1 MQELNHKF
9 CIAPMMQCTDIHDRY
24 LMRLITKKS
33 FLYTEMVTTGAII
46 HGNATHQLDFNKSI
60 ESPVALQLGGSN
72 PDELAKC
79 SEIAESMGYDEINLN
94 LGCPSERVQKGSF
107 GACLMIEPKLVQRCL
122 NAMKQSVSI
131 PVTAKCRTGIDKI
144 EDYDFLQ
151 SFVEGIANQ
160 NISTIIIHARNA
172 ILKGLSPRQNR
183 TIPPL
188 KYDYVYRIKEDFP
201 ELEIII
207 NGGIDSLTE
216 AKDHLQNVDGVMLG
230 RAPYDN
236 PMMLDDVDSEI
247 FGEPKKQ
254 ILRLDILKEY
264 LTYLEELNDPKIRL
278 NQVLKHIYGLNKGLK
293 NARKYRY
300 EINQIMKE
308 GNLSGSFERLSS
320 YLA

>member
-1 MQELNHKF
+1 
-9 CIAPMMQCTDIHDRY
+9 MMQCTDIHDRY

-144 EDYDFLQ
+144 EDYDFLRC
-151 SFVEGIANQ
+151 FIEGIANQ
-160 NISTIIIHARNA
+160 NIATIIIHARNA

-236 PMMLDDVDSEI
+236 PMMLEDVDSEI

-264 LTYLEELNDPKIRL
+264 LTYLEELDDPKIRL

>member
-1 MQELNHKF
+1 
-9 CIAPMMQCTDIHDRY
+9 
-24 LMRLITKKS
+24 
-33 FLYTEMVTTGAII
+33 MVTTGAII

-144 EDYDFLQ
+144 EDYDFLR

-160 NISTIIIHARNA
+160 NIATIIIHARNA

-201 ELEIII
+201 ELQIII
-207 NGGIDSLTE
+207 NGGIDSLTV

-236 PMMLDDVDSEI
+236 PMMLEDVDSEI

-254 ILRLDILKEY
+254 ILRLNILKEY
-264 LTYLEELNDPKIRL
+264 LTYLEELDGPKIRL

>member
-1 MQELNHKF
+1 
-9 CIAPMMQCTDIHDRY
+9 MMQCTDVHDRY

-144 EDYDFLQ
+144 EDYDFLH

-236 PMMLDDVDSEI
+236 PMMLHDVDSDI

-264 LTYLEELNDPKIRL
+264 LTYLEQLNDPKIRL

>member
-1 MQELNHKF
+1 
-9 CIAPMMQCTDIHDRY
+9 MMQCTDIHDRY

-46 HGNATHQLDFNKSI
+46 HGNAKHQLDFNKSI

-72 PDELAKC
+72 LDELAKC

-247 FGEPKKQ
+247 FGKPKKQ

>member
-1 MQELNHKF
+1 
-9 CIAPMMQCTDIHDRY
+9 MMQCTDIHDRY

-107 GACLMIEPKLVQRCL
+107 GACLMIEPKLVQKCL

-144 EDYDFLQ
+144 EDYDFLRC
-151 SFVEGIANQ
+151 FIEGIANQ
-160 NISTIIIHARNA
+160 NIATIIIHARNA

-236 PMMLDDVDSEI
+236 PMMLHDVDSEI
-247 FGEPKKQ
+247 FGKPKKQ

-308 GNLSGSFERLSS
+308 GNLSGSFERLSF

>member
-1 MQELNHKF
+1 
-9 CIAPMMQCTDIHDRY
+9 MMQCTDIHDRY

-107 GACLMIEPKLVQRCL
+107 GACLMIEPNLVQRCL

-160 NISTIIIHARNA
+160 NIATIIIHARNA

-207 NGGIDSLTE
+207 NGGINSLID

-230 RAPYDN
+230 RAPYEN

-264 LTYLEELNDPKIRL
+264 LTYLEELDDPKIRL

-308 GNLSGSFERLSS
+308 GNLSGSFERLST

>member
-1 MQELNHKF
+1 
-9 CIAPMMQCTDIHDRY
+9 MMQCTDIHDRY

-160 NISTIIIHARNA
+160 NIATIIIHARNA

-264 LTYLEELNDPKIRL
+264 LTYLEELDDPKIRL

>member
-1 MQELNHKF
+1 
-9 CIAPMMQCTDIHDRY
+9 MMQCTDIHDRY

-107 GACLMIEPKLVQRCL
+107 GACLMIEPNLVQRCL

-131 PVTAKCRTGIDKI
+131 PVSAKCRTGIDKI

-160 NISTIIIHARNA
+160 NIATIIIHARNA

-207 NGGIDSLTE
+207 NGGIGSLTE

>member
-1 MQELNHKF
+1 
-9 CIAPMMQCTDIHDRY
+9 MMQCTDIHDRY

-151 SFVEGIANQ
+151 SFVEGLANQ
-160 NISTIIIHARNA
+160 NIATIIIHARNA

-207 NGGIDSLTE
+207 NGGINSLIE

-264 LTYLEELNDPKIRL
+264 LTYLEELDDPKIRL

>member
-1 MQELNHKF
+1 
-9 CIAPMMQCTDIHDRY
+9 MMQCTDIHDRY

-247 FGEPKKQ
+247 FGKPKKQ

-320 YLA
+320 YFA

>member
-1 MQELNHKF
+1 
-9 CIAPMMQCTDIHDRY
+9 MMQCTDIHDRY

-144 EDYDFLQ
+144 EDYDFLRC
-151 SFVEGIANQ
+151 FIEGIANQ
-160 NISTIIIHARNA
+160 NIATIIIHARNA

-216 AKDHLQNVDGVMLG
+216 ANDHLQNVDGVMLG

-236 PMMLDDVDSEI
+236 PMMLEDVDSEI

-254 ILRLDILKEY
+254 ILRLDILKKY
-264 LTYLEELNDPKIRL
+264 LSYLEELDDPKIRL

-308 GNLSGSFERLSS
+308 GNLSGSFERLST

>member
-1 MQELNHKF
+1 
-9 CIAPMMQCTDIHDRY
+9 MMQCTDIHDRY

-144 EDYDFLQ
+144 EDYDFLR

-160 NISTIIIHARNA
+160 NIATIIIHARNA

-207 NGGIDSLTE
+207 NGGIYSLTE

-247 FGEPKKQ
+247 FGKPKKQ

>member
-1 MQELNHKF
+1 
-9 CIAPMMQCTDIHDRY
+9 MMQCTDIHDRY

-107 GACLMIEPKLVQRCL
+107 GACLMIEPNLVQRCL

-144 EDYDFLQ
+144 EDYDFLK

-160 NISTIIIHARNA
+160 NIATIIIHARNA

-264 LTYLEELNDPKIRL
+264 LTYLEELDDPKIRL

-308 GNLSGSFERLSS
+308 GNLSGSFERLST

>member
-1 MQELNHKF
+1 
-9 CIAPMMQCTDIHDRY
+9 MMQCTDIHDRY

-107 GACLMIEPKLVQRCL
+107 GACLMIEPKLVERCL
-122 NAMKQSVSI
+122 NAMKKSVSI

-144 EDYDFLQ
+144 EDYDFLR
-151 SFVEGIANQ
+151 SFVESIANQ
-160 NISTIIIHARNA
+160 NILTIIIHARNA

-183 TIPPL
+183 SIPPL
-188 KYDYVYRIKEDFP
+188 KYNYVYQIKKDFP
-201 ELEIII
+201 ELEIVI
-207 NGGIDSLTE
+207 NGGIDSMSE
-216 AKDHLQNVDGVMLG
+216 AKNHLQKVDGVMLG
-230 RAPYDN
+230 RTPYDN
-236 PMMLDDVDSEI
+236 PMMLEDVDSEI
-247 FGEPKKQ
+247 FGEPKKK

-264 LTYLEELNDPKIRL
+264 LNYLEELNDPKIRL

-320 YLA
+320 FLT

>member
-1 MQELNHKF
+1 
-9 CIAPMMQCTDIHDRY
+9 MMQCTDIHDRY

-207 NGGIDSLTE
+207 NGGIYSLSE

-264 LTYLEELNDPKIRL
+264 LTYLEELDDPKIRL

>member
-1 MQELNHKF
+1 
-9 CIAPMMQCTDIHDRY
+9 MMQCTDIHDRY

-107 GACLMIEPKLVQRCL
+107 GACLMIEPNLVQRCL

-236 PMMLDDVDSEI
+236 PMMLDDVESEI

-264 LTYLEELNDPKIRL
+264 LTYLEELDDPKIRL

>member
-1 MQELNHKF
+1 
-9 CIAPMMQCTDIHDRY
+9 MMQCTDIHDRY

-107 GACLMIEPKLVQRCL
+107 GACLMTEPKLVQRCL
-122 NAMKQSVSI
+122 NAMNQSVSI

-144 EDYDFLQ
+144 EDYDFLR

-160 NISTIIIHARNA
+160 NIATIIIHARNA

-207 NGGIDSLTE
+207 NGGIDSLIE
-216 AKDHLQNVDGVMLG
+216 AKDHLQKVDGVMLG

-236 PMMLDDVDSEI
+236 PMMLEDVDSEI
-247 FGEPKKQ
+247 FGEPKKH
-254 ILRLDILKEY
+254 ILRLDILKKY
-264 LTYLEELNDPKIRL
+264 LSYLEELDDPKIRL

-293 NARKYRY
+293 NAKKYRY

>member
-1 MQELNHKF
+1 
-9 CIAPMMQCTDIHDRY
+9 MMQCTDIHDRY

-60 ESPVALQLGGSN
+60 ESPVALQLGGSY

-144 EDYDFLQ
+144 EDYDFLR

-160 NISTIIIHARNA
+160 NIATIIIHARNA

-216 AKDHLQNVDGVMLG
+216 AKNHLQNVDGVMLG

-236 PMMLDDVDSEI
+236 PMMLDDVDSKI

-264 LTYLEELNDPKIRL
+264 LAYLEELDDPKIRL

>member
-1 MQELNHKF
+1 
-9 CIAPMMQCTDIHDRY
+9 
-24 LMRLITKKS
+24 
-33 FLYTEMVTTGAII
+33 MVTTGAII

-151 SFVEGIANQ
+151 SFVEGMANQ

-201 ELEIII
+201 ELKIII
-207 NGGIDSLTE
+207 NGGIDTLTE

-236 PMMLDDVDSEI
+236 PMMLEDVDSEI
-247 FGEPKKQ
+247 FGEPKKH
-254 ILRLDILKEY
+254 ILRLDILKKY
-264 LTYLEELNDPKIRL
+264 LSYLEELDDPKIRL

-293 NARKYRY
+293 NAKKYRY

>member
-1 MQELNHKF
+1 
-9 CIAPMMQCTDIHDRY
+9 MMQCTDIHDRY

-107 GACLMIEPKLVQRCL
+107 GACLMIEPKLVQKCL

-144 EDYDFLQ
+144 EDYDFLRC
-151 SFVEGIANQ
+151 FIEGIANQ
-160 NISTIIIHARNA
+160 NIATIIIHARNA

-207 NGGIDSLTE
+207 NGGINSLIE

-264 LTYLEELNDPKIRL
+264 LTYLEELDDPKIRL

>member
-1 MQELNHKF
+1 
-9 CIAPMMQCTDIHDRY
+9 MMQCTDIHDRY

-107 GACLMIEPKLVQRCL
+107 GACLMIEPKLVQKCL
-122 NAMKQSVSI
+122 NAMKRSVSI

-144 EDYDFLQ
+144 EDYDFLR
-151 SFVEGIANQ
+151 SFVESIANQ
-160 NISTIIIHARNA
+160 NILTIIIHARNA

-183 TIPPL
+183 SIPPL
-188 KYDYVYRIKEDFP
+188 KYNYVYQIKKDFP
-201 ELEIII
+201 ELEIVI
-207 NGGIDSLTE
+207 NGGIDSLSE
-216 AKDHLQNVDGVMLG
+216 AKNHLQKVDGVMLG
-230 RAPYDN
+230 RTPYDN
-236 PMMLDDVDSEI
+236 PMMLEDVDSEI
-247 FGEPKKQ
+247 FREPKKK

-264 LTYLEELNDPKIRL
+264 LNYLEELNDPKIRL

-320 YLA
+320 FLT

>member
-1 MQELNHKF
+1 
-9 CIAPMMQCTDIHDRY
+9 MMQCTDIHDRY

-79 SEIAESMGYDEINLN
+79 SGIAESMGYDEINLN

-107 GACLMIEPKLVQRCL
+107 GACLMIEPKLVQKCL

-144 EDYDFLQ
+144 EDYDFLRC
-151 SFVEGIANQ
+151 FIEGIANQ
-160 NISTIIIHARNA
+160 NIATIIIHARNA

-216 AKDHLQNVDGVMLG
+216 ANDHLQNVDGVMLG

-236 PMMLDDVDSEI
+236 PMMLEDVDSEI

-254 ILRLDILKEY
+254 ILRLDILKKY
-264 LTYLEELNDPKIRL
+264 LSYLEELDDPKIRL

-308 GNLSGSFERLSS
+308 GNLSGSFERLST

>member
-1 MQELNHKF
+1 
-9 CIAPMMQCTDIHDRY
+9 
-24 LMRLITKKS
+24 
-33 FLYTEMVTTGAII
+33 MVATGAII

-107 GACLMIEPKLVQRCL
+107 GACLMIEPNLVQRCL

-160 NISTIIIHARNA
+160 NIATIIIHARNA

-207 NGGIDSLTE
+207 NGGINSLIE

-264 LTYLEELNDPKIRL
+264 LTYLEELDDPKIRL

>member
-1 MQELNHKF
+1 
-9 CIAPMMQCTDIHDRY
+9 MMQCTDIHDRY

-254 ILRLDILKEY
+254 ILRIHILKEY
-264 LTYLEELNDPKIRL
+264 LTYLEELDDPKIRL

-308 GNLSGSFERLSS
+308 ESLSGSFERLSS
-320 YLA
+320 YLV

>member
-1 MQELNHKF
+1 
-9 CIAPMMQCTDIHDRY
+9 MMQCTDIHDRY

-107 GACLMIEPKLVQRCL
+107 GACLMIEPNLVQRCL

-216 AKDHLQNVDGVMLG
+216 ANDHLQNVDGVMLG

-236 PMMLDDVDSEI
+236 PMMLEDVDSEI

-254 ILRLDILKEY
+254 ILRLDILKKY
-264 LTYLEELNDPKIRL
+264 LSYLEELDDPKIRL

-308 GNLSGSFERLSS
+308 GNLTGSFERLSS

>member
-1 MQELNHKF
+1 
-9 CIAPMMQCTDIHDRY
+9 MMQCTDIHDRY

-72 PDELAKC
+72 PDELARC

-107 GACLMIEPKLVQRCL
+107 GACLIIEPKLVQRCL
-122 NAMKQSVSI
+122 NTMKKSVSI

-144 EDYDFLQ
+144 EDYDFLR

-160 NISTIIIHARNA
+160 NVATIIIHARNA

-216 AKDHLQNVDGVMLG
+216 TKDHLQKVDGVMLG

-236 PMMLDDVDSEI
+236 PMMLEDVDSEI
-247 FGEPKKQ
+247 FGKPKKQ
-254 ILRLDILKEY
+254 LLRHDILKEY
-264 LTYLEELNDPKIRL
+264 LTYLEELDDPRIRL
-278 NQVLKHIYGLNKGLK
+278 NQALKHIYGLNKGLK
-293 NARKYRY
+293 NARNYRY

-308 GNLSGSFERLSS
+308 GSLSGSFERLSS
-320 YLA
+320 YLV

>member
-1 MQELNHKF
+1 
-9 CIAPMMQCTDIHDRY
+9 MMQCTDIHDRF

-46 HGNATHQLDFNKSI
+46 HGNATHQLDFNKPI

-79 SEIAESMGYDEINLN
+79 SEIAENMGYDEINLN

-144 EDYDFLQ
+144 EDYAFLQ

-247 FGEPKKQ
+247 FGKPKKQ

>member
-1 MQELNHKF
+1 
-9 CIAPMMQCTDIHDRY
+9 MMQCTDIHDRY

-201 ELEIII
+201 DLEIII

-264 LTYLEELNDPKIRL
+264 LTYLEELDDPKIRL

>member
-1 MQELNHKF
+1 MNHKF

-33 FLYTEMVTTGAII
+33 FLYTEMVATGAII

-144 EDYDFLQ
+144 EDYDFLR

-160 NISTIIIHARNA
+160 NIVTIIIHARNA

-183 TIPPL
+183 SIPPL
-188 KYDYVYRIKEDFP
+188 KYDYVYRIKKDFP
-201 ELEIII
+201 ELEVII

-216 AKDHLQNVDGVMLG
+216 AKDHLENVDGVMLG

-247 FGEPKKQ
+247 FGEPKRK

-264 LTYLEELNDPKIRL
+264 LNYLEQLDDPKIRL

>member
-1 MQELNHKF
+1 
-9 CIAPMMQCTDIHDRY
+9 MMHCTDVHDRY

-33 FLYTEMVTTGAII
+33 FLYTEMVSTGAII
-46 HGNATHQLDFNKSI
+46 HGNAMHQLRFNKSI

-79 SEIAESMGYDEINLN
+79 SEMAESMGYDEINLN

-107 GACLMIEPKLVQRCL
+107 GACLMIEPKLVERCL

-144 EDYDFLQ
+144 EDYDFLR
-151 SFVEGIANQ
+151 SFVESIANQ
-160 NISTIIIHARNA
+160 NILTIIIHARNA

-183 TIPPL
+183 SIPPL
-188 KYDYVYRIKEDFP
+188 KYNYVYQIKKDFP
-201 ELEIII
+201 ELEIVI
-207 NGGIDSLTE
+207 NGGIDSMSE
-216 AKDHLQNVDGVMLG
+216 AKNHLQKVDGVMLG
-230 RAPYDN
+230 RTPYDN
-236 PMMLDDVDSEI
+236 PMMLEDVDSEI
-247 FGEPKKQ
+247 FGEPKKK

-264 LTYLEELNDPKIRL
+264 LNYLEELNDPKIRL

-300 EINQIMKE
+300 EISQIMKE

-320 YLA
+320 FLT

>member
-1 MQELNHKF
+1 
-9 CIAPMMQCTDIHDRY
+9 MMQCTDIHDRY

-46 HGNATHQLDFNKSI
+46 HGNATHQLEFNKSI

-107 GACLMIEPKLVQRCL
+107 GACLMIEPNLVQRCL

-160 NISTIIIHARNA
+160 NIATIIIHARNA

-201 ELEIII
+201 DLEIII
-207 NGGIDSLTE
+207 NGGINSLTE

-264 LTYLEELNDPKIRL
+264 LTYLEELDDPKIRL

>member
-1 MQELNHKF
+1 
-9 CIAPMMQCTDIHDRY
+9 MMQCTDIHDRF

-46 HGNATHQLDFNKSI
+46 HGNATHQLEFNKSI

-144 EDYDFLQ
+144 EDYDFLRC
-151 SFVEGIANQ
+151 FVEGIANQ
-160 NISTIIIHARNA
+160 NVATIIIHARNA

-188 KYDYVYRIKEDFP
+188 KYNYVYRIKEDFP

-216 AKDHLQNVDGVMLG
+216 TKNHLHKVDGVMLG

-236 PMMLDDVDSEI
+236 PMMLGDVDSEI

-264 LTYLEELNDPKIRL
+264 LNYLKELDDPNIRL

-293 NARKYRY
+293 NAKKYRY

>member
-1 MQELNHKF
+1 
-9 CIAPMMQCTDIHDRY
+9 MMQCTDIHDRY

-79 SEIAESMGYDEINLN
+79 SEIAENMGYDEINLN

-264 LTYLEELNDPKIRL
+264 LTYLEELDDPKIRL

>member
-1 MQELNHKF
+1 
-9 CIAPMMQCTDIHDRY
+9 MMQCTDIHDRY

-293 NARKYRY
+293 NAKKYRY

>member
-1 MQELNHKF
+1 
-9 CIAPMMQCTDIHDRY
+9 MMQCTDIHDRY

-107 GACLMIEPKLVQRCL
+107 GACLMIEPNLVQRCL

-160 NISTIIIHARNA
+160 NIATIIIHARNA

-207 NGGIDSLTE
+207 NGGINSLIE

-254 ILRLDILKEY
+254 ILRFDILKEY
-264 LTYLEELNDPKIRL
+264 LTYLEELDDPKIRL

>member
-1 MQELNHKF
+1 
-9 CIAPMMQCTDIHDRY
+9 MMQCTDIHDRF

-46 HGNATHQLDFNKSI
+46 HGNATHQLEFNKSI

-107 GACLMIEPKLVQRCL
+107 GAFLMIEPKLVQRCL

-144 EDYDFLQ
+144 EDYDFLR

-160 NISTIIIHARNA
+160 NIATIIIHARNA

-188 KYDYVYRIKEDFP
+188 KYNYVYRIKEDFP

-216 AKDHLQNVDGVMLG
+216 AKNHLYKVDGVMLG

-236 PMMLDDVDSEI
+236 PMMLGDVDSEI

-254 ILRLDILKEY
+254 ILRIDILKEY
-264 LTYLEELNDPKIRL
+264 LNYLKELDDPNIRL
-278 NQVLKHIYGLNKGLK
+278 NQVLKHIYGLNKGLR
-293 NARKYRY
+293 NARKYRH

-320 YLA
+320 YLY

>member
-1 MQELNHKF
+1 
-9 CIAPMMQCTDIHDRY
+9 MMQCTDIHDRY

-60 ESPVALQLGGSN
+60 ESPVALQLGGSS

-79 SEIAESMGYDEINLN
+79 SEMAESMGYDEINLN

-144 EDYDFLQ
+144 EDYDFLR
-151 SFVEGIANQ
+151 SFVEGVANQ
-160 NISTIIIHARNA
+160 NITTIIIHARNA

-188 KYDYVYRIKEDFP
+188 KYDYVFRIKQDFP

-216 AKDHLQNVDGVMLG
+216 AINHLQNVDGVMLG

-236 PMMLDDVDSEI
+236 PMMLDDVDSKI

-264 LTYLEELNDPKIRL
+264 LGYLEGLDDPKIRL

>member
-1 MQELNHKF
+1 
-9 CIAPMMQCTDIHDRY
+9 MMQCTDIHDRY

-107 GACLMIEPKLVQRCL
+107 GACLMIEPKLVQKCL

-160 NISTIIIHARNA
+160 NIATIIIHARNA

-216 AKDHLQNVDGVMLG
+216 ANDHLQNVDGVMLG

-264 LTYLEELNDPKIRL
+264 LTYLEELDDPKIRL

>member
-1 MQELNHKF
+1 
-9 CIAPMMQCTDIHDRY
+9 MMQCTDIHDRY

-144 EDYDFLQ
+144 EDYDFLR

-160 NISTIIIHARNA
+160 NIVTVIIHARNA

-183 TIPPL
+183 SIPPL
-188 KYDYVYRIKEDFP
+188 KYDYVYQIKKDFP
-201 ELEIII
+201 ELEVII

-216 AKDHLQNVDGVMLG
+216 AKDHLENVDGVMLG

-247 FGEPKKQ
+247 FGEPKRK

-264 LTYLEELNDPKIRL
+264 LNYLEQLDDPKIRL